1 MRGCNQLRAESFV
14 IQPTRRTAV
23 TRRVASEWIRQL
35 TERTSEA
42 VEANAVQSTMIRERQ
57 KNFRGWFQFHKVRLQ
72 TQMSTTSAQELSA
85 TSENHTAG

>member
-14 IQPTRRTAV
+14 IQPTRRAAV

-42 VEANAVQSTMIRERQ
+42 VEANAVQSTMIRETEKLSRVVSVSQ
-57 KNFRGWFQFHKVRLQ
+57 
-72 TQMSTTSAQELSA
+72 SSAADSDEHNKCTRA
-85 TSENHTAG
+85 VGDE